1 MTFHGFFD
9 ISAVEI
15 AFERQQREIHCV
27 DGKDVAMYAFIVPRG
42 GKDRR
47 IRNNAPRCSDR
58 L

>member
-27 DGKDVAMYAFIVPRG
+27 DGKDVAMYAFIVPR
-42 GKDRR
+42 R